1 MKTLVL
7 ASALAAATAPALAQE
22 RFDCVLDPSAIV
34 KVGTPVPGQLAE
46 VMVQRGGKVELG
58 QPIAHME
65 STVEAA
71 TVALGAVQAESLAAI
86 TAQEARVD
94 LATRRLQRAAK
105 LATNQIVAQQE
116 IDTLQ
121 AELAINQQELAR
133 VTEQR
138 DLARLELARSRAIL
152 DLRTIRSPLRGVV
165 TERNLAGGEYVSQ
178 DNHILTI
185 AALDPLYV
193 ETFLPVRLYPQV
205 EVGQAA
211 TVETEAPISGRYEAR
226 VSVVDRV
233 FDAASGTFGV
243 RLTLA
248 NPDEALPAGLRCQ
261 VTFGPASASAGGG
274 ARIE

>member
-1 MKTLVL
+1 MKMLLL
-7 ASALAAATAPALAQE
+7 ASALAVISPALAQE

-46 VMVQRGGKVELG
+46 VMAQRGGKVELG

-65 STVEAA
+65 SSVEAA

-86 TAQEARVD
+86 TAQAARVD
-94 LATRRLQRAAK
+94 LATRKLQRASK
-105 LATNQIVAQQE
+105 LASNQIVAQQE
-116 IDTLQ
+116 IETLQ

-138 DLARLELARSRAIL
+138 DLARLELARAKAIL

-165 TERNLAGGEYVSQ
+165 TERNLTGGEYVSQ

-193 ETFLPVRLYPQV
+193 ETFLPVRLYAEV
-205 EVGQAA
+205 RVGQTA
-211 TVETEAPISGRYEAR
+211 TVETEAPISGRYAAR
-226 VSVVDRV
+226 VSVVDQV

-243 RLTLA
+243 RLELP

-261 VTFGPASASAGGG
+261 VSFEPTSASAGGSPKV
-274 ARIE
+274 E

>member
-1 MKTLVL
+1 MKTLLL
-7 ASALAAATAPALAQE
+7 ASALAAAFPALAQE

-34 KVGTPVPGQLAE
+34 KVGTPVPGQLSE
-46 VMVQRGGKVELG
+46 VMVQRGSKVELG
-58 QPIAHME
+58 QPIARME
-65 STVEAA
+65 SSVEAA
-71 TVALGAVQAESLAAI
+71 TVALGALQAESLAAI

-94 LATRRLQRAAK
+94 LATRKLQRASK

-121 AELAINQQELAR
+121 AELAINEQELAR

-138 DLARLELARSRAIL
+138 DLARLELARSKAIL
-152 DLRTIRSPLRGVV
+152 ELRTIKSPLRGVV
-165 TERNLAGGEYVSQ
+165 TEHNLTGGEYVSQ

-193 ETFLPVRLYPQV
+193 ETFLPVRLYAQV
-205 EVGQAA
+205 KVGQTA
-211 TVETEAPISGRYEAR
+211 TVGTEAPISGRYEAR
-226 VSVVDRV
+226 VSVVDQV

-243 RLTLA
+243 RLELP

-261 VTFGPASASAGGG
+261 VSFEPTSASAGGSPKG
-274 ARIE
+274 E

>member
-1 MKTLVL
+1 MKTLIL
-7 ASALAAATAPALAQE
+7 ASALATATPALAQE

-34 KVGTPVPGQLAE
+34 KLGTPIPGQLAE
-46 VMVQRGGKVELG
+46 VMVQRGSKVELG
-58 QPIAHME
+58 QPIARME
-65 STVEAA
+65 SSVEAA

-94 LATRRLQRAAK
+94 LATRKLQRAAK

-121 AELAINQQELAR
+121 AELAINEQELAR

-138 DLARLELARSRAIL
+138 DLARLELARSKAIL
-152 DLRTIRSPLRGVV
+152 ELRTISSPLRGVV

-205 EVGQAA
+205 EVGQTA
-211 TVETEAPISGRYEAR
+211 TVETEAPISGRYEAT

-248 NPDEALPAGLRCQ
+248 NPNEALPAGLRCE
-261 VTFGPASASAGGG
+261 VTFGPAPAAVDG
-274 ARIE
+274 APKVE

>member
-1 MKTLVL
+1 MKLLFL
-7 ASALAAATAPALAQE
+7 ASALAAASPALAQE

-46 VMVQRGGKVELG
+46 VMVQRGSKVELG
-58 QPIAHME
+58 QPIARME
-65 STVEAA
+65 SSVEAA

-94 LATRRLQRAAK
+94 LATRKLQRASK

-138 DLARLELARSRAIL
+138 DLARLELARSKAIL
-152 DLRTIRSPLRGVV
+152 ELRTIKSPLRGVV
-165 TERNLAGGEYVSQ
+165 TERNLTGGEYVSQ

-193 ETFLPVRLYPQV
+193 ETFLPVRLYPDV
-205 EVGQAA
+205 KVGQPA
-211 TVETEAPISGRYEAR
+211 TVETEAPISGRYQAR
-226 VSVVDRV
+226 VSVVDQV

-243 RLTLA
+243 RLELPNA
-248 NPDEALPAGLRCQ
+248 ELVLPAGVRCR
-261 VTFGPASASAGGG
+261 VRFEANTVAG
-274 ARIE
+274 EP